1 MEEEKTTQLDQEKP
15 DPETE
20 ERQEVADVESCKAE
34 EEEEVAVAGA
44 AAREKRGRLIMAGL
58 AAATVATLVA
68 VIVAGLFQFT
78 SKWLTQ
84 CPRDRT
90 ANGPALILWK
100 GVISDKTAP
109 QPLGVPEKLLQ
120 TTKLKT
126 PAPLGQESGEG
137 KDESK

>member
-15 DPETE
+15 EPETE
-20 ERQEVADVESCKAE
+20 ERREEAAVESCKA

-44 AAREKRGRLIMAGL
+44 AVRERRGRLIMAGL

-126 PAPLGQESGEG
+126 PAPLGQESGGG
-137 KDESK
+137 KDENK

>member
-1 MEEEKTTQLDQEKP
+1 MEDEKTTQLDQEKP
-15 DPETE
+15 EPETE
-20 ERQEVADVESCKAE
+20 ERQEDATVESCKAE
-34 EEEEVAVAGA
+34 EGEVAVAGA

-100 GVISDKTAP
+100 GVIADKTAT

-120 TTKLKT
+120 TTRLKT

-137 KDESK
+137 KDENK